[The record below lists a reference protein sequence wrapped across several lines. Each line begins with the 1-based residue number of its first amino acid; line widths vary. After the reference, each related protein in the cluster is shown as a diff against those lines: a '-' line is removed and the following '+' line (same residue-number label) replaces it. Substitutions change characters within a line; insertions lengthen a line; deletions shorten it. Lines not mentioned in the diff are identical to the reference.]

1 MSHSA
6 NCLTQKFKD
15 TTNKITEDVV
25 GHKRAKQEK
34 GLPEDVRKAC
44 EERRK
49 ARLLMLSNSTTS
61 NKAKYRKLNQTVK
74 YEVKRWKKK
83 LLDKDVEDMEAVKI
97 TVMNSSKE

>member
-1 MSHSA
+1 M
-6 NCLTQKFKD
+6 
-15 TTNKITEDVV
+15 
-25 GHKRAKQEK
+25 K

-61 NKAKYRKLNQTVK
+61 NKAKYRKLNKTVK

-83 LLDKDVEDMEAVKI
+83 LLDKDVEDMEAAYAKNNSHELCKRVKKLAGERELKHNLQPR
-97 TVMNSSKE
+97 TKREYLRRPRKR